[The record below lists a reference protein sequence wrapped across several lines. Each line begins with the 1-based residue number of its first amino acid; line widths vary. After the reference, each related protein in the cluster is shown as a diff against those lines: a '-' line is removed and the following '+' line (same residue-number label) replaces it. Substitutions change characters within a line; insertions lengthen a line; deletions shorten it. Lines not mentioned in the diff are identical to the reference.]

1 MQLLWINVF
10 LDIAAVVAITTG
22 PPIKSLLETA
32 PYTKNDG
39 RISLDV
45 VVEILYLS
53 TYQIISLLT
62 ILFFSNSL
70 LGLPFRWDSPVWLKP
85 EMLKTELYANKK
97 VGDPSNKTI
106 VFTMIVHSY
115 VLMQCANLIY
125 LKIKDEQSLSWR
137 QRLAEHPT
145 FVGSLIFIVSAQC
158 LLLESGI
165 KNVRL
170 CPLSYN

>member
-1 MQLLWINVF
+1 MQLLWINIF

-22 PPIKSLLETA
+22 PPINSLLQTD
-32 PYTKNDG
+32 PYTKDDG
-39 RISLDV
+39 KISRDV

-70 LGLPFRWDSPVWLKP
+70 LGLPFRWDTPVWLKG

-97 VGDPSNKTI
+97 IGDPSNKTT

-115 VLMQCANLIY
+115 VLM
-125 LKIKDEQSLSWR
+125 
-137 QRLAEHPT
+137 
-145 FVGSLIFIVSAQC
+145 
-158 LLLESGI
+158 
-165 KNVRL
+165 
-170 CPLSYN
+170 